1 MSFLFILFLL
11 FPSLAFAADEV
22 LDIPATKRQEG
33 EHKFN
38 YTLKQTD
45 KRVMSF
51 VIERTAFSD
60 PLVYG
65 IIRVNVV
72 YPQGTLTCGIKIV
85 GGTYPSSTSSQTC
98 TPPSSYTFIQSIN
111 GTLTVADGTAKKNG
125 SISGS
130 AVVTFR

>member
-1 MSFLFILFLL
+1 VIILILVLL
-11 FPSLAFAADEV
+11 FPSFAFAEDEV
-22 LDIPATKRQEG
+22 LNIPATKRQEG
-33 EHKFN
+33 EHKFS
-38 YTLKQTD
+38 YTLTQTD

-51 VIERTAFSD
+51 VIQRTGFSD

-72 YPQGTLTCGIKIV
+72 YPQGVLTCGIKIV

-98 TPPSSYTFIQSIN
+98 TPPKNYTFISSIN
-111 GTLTVADGTAKKNG
+111 GTLTVGDNTAKKSG